1 MTSPNYRLVTR
12 SDFDGLVCGML
23 LREVDLINEIKFV
36 HPKDMQNGT
45 VSITSQDIITNLPYV
60 DGCYLAFDHH
70 SSEMLRTNGRT
81 TYNHVIDPGAPSAA
95 RVVYDYYG
103 GRPSFPNV
111 SEELMTAVD
120 KADSAQFSRDEIL
133 DPQGWVLLN
142 FLMDAR
148 TGLGRFR
155 DFRISNYELMM
166 QLIERCRNHT
176 VEDVLALPDVK
187 ERIELY
193 NAHREKFAEQIR
205 RCAKVHG
212 KLVVLDL
219 RGEDV
224 IYAGNRFMVYA
235 LFPQCDLSIHV
246 MWGMRQ
252 QNTVFA
258 IGKSIID
265 RGSKVDVGAACL
277 AYNGGGHQAAGTCQV
292 TNEEAEG
299 VKQELIFALQ
309 TA

>member
-155 DFRISNYELMM
+155 DFRISWSM
-166 QLIERCRNHT
+166 RCSPNATCRSMSCGACASRTPSSPSASRSST
-176 VEDVLALPDVK
+176 VDRKWTSEPRASPIMAAAIK
-187 ERIELY
+187 RPEPARSPM
-193 NAHREKFAEQIR
+193 KR
-205 RCAKVHG
+205 RKG
-212 KLVVLDL
+212 
-219 RGEDV
+219 
-224 IYAGNRFMVYA
+224 
-235 LFPQCDLSIHV
+235 
-246 MWGMRQ
+246 
-252 QNTVFA
+252 
-258 IGKSIID
+258 
-265 RGSKVDVGAACL
+265 
-277 AYNGGGHQAAGTCQV
+277 
-292 TNEEAEG
+292 
-299 VKQELIFALQ
+299 
-309 TA
+309 